1 MTSAPAASA
10 ASGGDETLNRRMI
23 TVSVMLATTVVI
35 LDMTIATIAL
45 PHMQGGL
52 GATQDQI
59 SWVMTTYFMMQAITM
74 SATGWLA
81 GRLGR
86 KRLFIGALAGF
97 AVFSILAG
105 NATSIEEIMI
115 FRSLQGMFSAPI
127 IPISQALMLDS
138 YPRERHAQAMS
149 IWGMG
154 VMLAPVM
161 GPVVGGWLTDEYS
174 WRWVFYLSM
183 PFSILGILGALL
195 FIRESPK
202 NLDRKFDVFG
212 FTMLALALAG
222 TQFLLDRGESE
233 GWFGS
238 DLIIVTAAIAILS
251 LYMFVVHSATTKNPF
266 ISPGMLKDRNF
277 MIGLGFMFLLGV
289 LVLSMNVLMPLFLQN
304 LRGFPILT
312 AAMVMMPRGLGSLF
326 GLILAGRLSGR
337 MDPRIQIALGF
348 ASTAYSAYLFSTFT
362 PDVGIWA
369 FIFAAFFNGI
379 GIGMIFVPLTAVSFW
394 TLPVSLRTEASTF
407 TSLMRNYGSGIG
419 VSIVMTVLSRTQSTS
434 HAYMAERTNPY
445 SEAMQAPWLPE
456 QWDILTAD
464 GLGMLNVEVNRQ
476 ALALGFLNDFTLIMV
491 GALISVPLVFLL
503 ARSRDDKPEP
513 AGVAE

>member
-1 MTSAPAASA
+1 
-10 ASGGDETLNRRMI
+10 MI
-23 TVSVMLATTVVI
+23 TASVMMATTVVI

-81 GRLGR
+81 ERLGR
-86 KRLFIGALAGF
+86 KCLFIGALMGF

-105 NATSIEEIMI
+105 SATSLEEILI

-202 NLDRKFDVFG
+202 NLDRKFDILG
-212 FTMLALALAG
+212 FMMLALALAG
-222 TQFLLDRGESE
+222 AQFLLDRGEGE

-238 DLIIVTAAIAILS
+238 DLIVVTAAIAILS

-266 ISPGMLKDRNF
+266 ISPGMIKDRNF

-304 LRGFPILT
+304 LRGYPILT

-326 GLILAGRLSGR
+326 GLILAGKLSGK

-369 FIFAAFFNGI
+369 FIYAAFFNGI

-394 TLPVSLRTEASTF
+394 TLPTRLRTEASTF

-419 VSIVMTVLSRTQSTS
+419 VSIVMTVLARTQSTS
-434 HAYMAERTNPY
+434 HAYMAEQMNPY
-445 SEAMQAPWLPE
+445 NDAMQAPWLPE
-456 QWDILTAD
+456 QWNILTAD

-503 ARSRDDKPEP
+503 ARSREDKPET
-513 AGVAE
+513 AGGG